1 MAARPNFP
9 PAYSTGM
16 PPSGAYQNQ
25 AMAQRMMRSVRF
37 INVAMLRHQS
47 CSIFILVSKAYP
59 GRGHANV
66 GQRFQGIYQ
75 GRVTDLA
82 KKKVADSKA
91 KLRPKPKRLGDKMLS
106 QRVCYKIICTSL
118 HL

>member
-1 MAARPNFP
+1 MF
-9 PAYSTGM
+9 
-16 PPSGAYQNQ
+16 
-25 AMAQRMMRSVRF
+25 
-37 INVAMLRHQS
+37 
-47 CSIFILVSKAYP
+47 
-59 GRGHANV
+59 

-106 QRVCYKIICTSL
+106 QRIRDLVPESKTYTDLLTFEQKLDATLTRKKLEIQETL
-118 HL
+118 KRPLKVTRVK

>member
-25 AMAQRMMRSVRF
+25 AMAQRMMRS
-37 INVAMLRHQS
+37 
-47 CSIFILVSKAYP
+47 AYP